1 MGSRNTEHMVSTPV
15 VPSTSVTSP
24 TDLLVTLKVINTVD
38 HSLIGK
44 YCIIRYDNGA
54 YPGKIEDLDDTDVQ
68 VRCMHK
74 AGQNRFYWC
83 TTVPY
88 ICWYSY
94 KDVLSLIDEPSK
106 VGSRHVQVDPAMWDL
121 IMQHV

>member
-1 MGSRNTEHMVSTPV
+1 MSKVLAAIGTPPTSPDQV
-15 VPSTSVTSP
+15 VLPENRRERGRKQVRRDRARCYQELKRVRLALEKEKKRTVKYRKSTSVTSP
-24 TDLLVTLKVINTVD
+24 TDPLVTLKVINTMD

-74 AGQNRFYWC
+74 AG
-83 TTVPY
+83 
-88 ICWYSY
+88 
-94 KDVLSLIDEPSK
+94 
-106 VGSRHVQVDPAMWDL
+106 
-121 IMQHV
+121 